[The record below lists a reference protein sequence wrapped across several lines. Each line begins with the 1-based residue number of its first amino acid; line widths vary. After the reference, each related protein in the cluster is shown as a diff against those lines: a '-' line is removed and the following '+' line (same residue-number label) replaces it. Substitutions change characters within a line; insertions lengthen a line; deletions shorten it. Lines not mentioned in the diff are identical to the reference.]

1 LSKIAYGVTA
11 ALTVAVVVE
20 LLHASVLLVFALT
33 SLALMR
39 LAWVLGQATES
50 LANWLEST
58 MLCGVYAIAALAF
71 FFSP

>member
-1 LSKIAYGVTA
+1 MSKIACGATA

-20 LLHASVLLVFALT
+20 LLHASVLLIFALT
-33 SLALMR
+33 SLALVR

-50 LANWLEST
+50 LAKWLEGT
-58 MLCGVYAIAALAF
+58 MLCGVYASAALAF

>member
-1 LSKIAYGVTA
+1 MSKIAYGVTA

-20 LLHASVLLVFALT
+20 LLHASVLLIFALT
-33 SLALMR
+33 SLALVR

-50 LANWLEST
+50 LAKWLEGT
-58 MLCGVYAIAALAF
+58 MLCGVYASAALAF

>member
-1 LSKIAYGVTA
+1 MSKIAYGATA

-33 SLALMR
+33 SLALVR

-50 LANWLEST
+50 LAKWLEGT
-58 MLCGVYAIAALAF
+58 MLCGVYASTALAF

>member
-1 LSKIAYGVTA
+1 LSKIAYGATA

-20 LLHASVLLVFALT
+20 LLYASVLLIFALT
-33 SLALMR
+33 SLALVR

-50 LANWLEST
+50 LAKWLEGT
-58 MLCGVYAIAALAF
+58 MLCGVYASAALAF

>member
-1 LSKIAYGVTA
+1 LSKIAYGATA

-20 LLHASVLLVFALT
+20 LLHASVLLIFALT
-33 SLALMR
+33 SLALVR

-50 LANWLEST
+50 LAKWLEGT
-58 MLCGVYAIAALAF
+58 MLCGVYASAALAF

>member
-1 LSKIAYGVTA
+1 LSKIACGATA

-20 LLHASVLLVFALT
+20 LLHASVLLIFALT
-33 SLALMR
+33 SLALVR

-50 LANWLEST
+50 LAKWLEGT
-58 MLCGVYAIAALAF
+58 MLCGVYASAALAF

>member
-1 LSKIAYGVTA
+1 MSKIAYGVTA
-11 ALTVAVVVE
+11 ALTVEVVE

-33 SLALMR
+33 SLALVR

-50 LANWLEST
+50 LANWLEGT